1 MAGTILILNKANA
14 ACIDQV
20 TLDVFD
26 NPVNSKH
33 LADFLDDP
41 RHIMVVALEDGL
53 VVGMASGA
61 EYFHPDKPP
70 QLWINEVGVSPA
82 YQRRG
87 IGRRLMGALVE
98 AAGK

>member
-14 ACIDQV
+14 ACIDQI

-61 EYFHPDKPP
+61 EYFHRQTATALD
-70 QLWINEVGVSPA
+70 
-82 YQRRG
+82 QRSRCLTCLSATWY
-87 IGRRLMGALVE
+87 RRPMGALVE
-98 AAGK
+98 AAGE